1 MLNPEALS
9 ADLGIDFEISNLIFE
24 VEKKHGYK
32 VHMVIEPVFDAND
45 DEQLGWW
52 VEFENDSRIVESIE
66 EMKKYFLEDMVAKGD
81 GPVVELTDIEESGSY
96 EIVSISDK

>member
-1 MLNPEALS
+1 MLNPEILS
-9 ADLGIDFEISNLIFE
+9 TNLGIDFEVSNLIFE
-24 VEKKHGYK
+24 AEQKHGHK
-32 VHMVIEPVFDAND
+32 VHMVIEPIFDGNND
-45 DEQLGWW
+45 QQFGWW

-96 EIVSISDK
+96 EIVSISDN